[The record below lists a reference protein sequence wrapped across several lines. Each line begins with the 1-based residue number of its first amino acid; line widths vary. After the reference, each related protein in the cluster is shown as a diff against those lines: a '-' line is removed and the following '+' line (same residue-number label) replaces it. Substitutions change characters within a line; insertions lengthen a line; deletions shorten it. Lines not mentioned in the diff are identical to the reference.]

1 MTVSHKTIWIDI
13 DNTPH
18 VLFFAPIIKDLERK
32 GYNILVTARN
42 YGGINS
48 LLRQNDIK
56 FINIGSDNGKKTI
69 SKIFKL
75 MLRIFNLY
83 STIKKHENISVSI
96 SHGSRAHI
104 GASWLLRIPSITSY
118 DYEYSSKLFVHQLA
132 SIVIVP
138 VLLTDNYFRE
148 NKIPLKNIRKYNGYK
163 EQVYLADFTP
173 DSSLLQNLGIDNNKV
188 IVLVRPP
195 AFSSHYFTAQSGR
208 LFNILLE
215 TLKNQNN
222 IHTIFSP
229 RNNVQR
235 KRLKEMT
242 TGFSQITILEDE
254 VDGLNLIW
262 NSDLVFSG
270 GGTMNRE
277 AALLGVPVF
286 SIFGGKLGVLDKK
299 LNEIGRLNFLRN
311 IEDFSKIKFQKR
323 NRDIKII
330 EGNVKDVFTN
340 EIEKLV

>member
-1 MTVSHKTIWIDI
+1 MHKSTIWIDI

-18 VLFFAPIIKDLERK
+18 VLFFAPIIRDLKQK
-32 GYNILVTARN
+32 GFSILVTARN
-42 YGGINS
+42 YGGVNS
-48 LLRQNDIK
+48 LLKKNDIK
-56 FINIGSDNGKKTI
+56 FINIGGDNGKNTI
-69 SKIFKL
+69 SKIFNL
-75 MLRIFNLY
+75 ILRILNLY
-83 STIKKHENISVSI
+83 FTIRKHKNISVSI

-132 SIVIVP
+132 TIVIVP
-138 VLLTDNYFRE
+138 VLLTDNYFLE
-148 NKIPLKNIRKYNGYK
+148 HKISLKNIRKYNGYK
-163 EQVYLADFTP
+163 EQVYLDGFTP
-173 DSSLLQNLGIDNNKV
+173 DSSLLPKLGIDNNKV

-195 AFSSHYFTAQSGR
+195 AFSSHYFTAQSGK

-235 KRLKEMT
+235 KRLKEMIH
-242 TGFSQITILEDE
+242 GFSQITILEDE

-323 NRDIKII
+323 NKNAKVIK
-330 EGNVKDVFTN
+330 GNVKDVFTN
-340 EIEKLV
+340 EIEKLL